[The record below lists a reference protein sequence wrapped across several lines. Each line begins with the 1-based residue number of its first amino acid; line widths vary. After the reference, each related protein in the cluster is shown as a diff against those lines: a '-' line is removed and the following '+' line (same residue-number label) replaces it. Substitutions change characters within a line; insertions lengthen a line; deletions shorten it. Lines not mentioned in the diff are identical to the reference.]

1 MPPIE
6 AMQLGVPVVCSN
18 TSSLPEVC
26 GDAAITVNPDSEEE
40 IASAIA
46 ILLSNKE
53 EQKRLIE
60 FGKSNVKRFGWSKID
75 ELYWKELLD

>member
-26 GDAAITVNPDSEEE
+26 GDAAILVDPNSEEE
-40 IASAIA
+40 IASTIA
-46 ILLSNKE
+46 ALLSNKE
-53 EQKRLIE
+53 EQKRLIK